1 MVIKGST
8 KVVGLI
14 GEPVEHSFSP
24 PMHNEAFKTLG
35 LDYVYVPFNVSTN
48 NLKSA
53 IEGGNSLNIQGLNVT
68 IPHKINV
75 INYLKELD
83 PIAELIG
90 AVNTIDFKNLKGYNT
105 DGIGCIRAIEEV
117 TKIKD
122 KNIVVAGAGGAAR
135 AIVFYLAKYGAEE
148 VNILNRNLKKAENL
162 ANDLLASNLISN
174 VNSSDISEISKFI
187 SDADIL
193 IDTTPIG
200 MHPNVSD
207 EPIVKAAD
215 IHEELVVNDI
225 VYNPNETV
233 LLKEAIKANAK
244 VVYGIK
250 MLLYQGAESFKIWT
264 GREAPIDV
272 MEAKLKETLNLNT
285 ILSDKVYM
293 NATVVTRNIDY
304 WYNEITIDK
313 GSKNGIE
320 KGMAVVVPKGLIGQI
335 TKVSNYTSTIKLLS
349 NENMSDKISVKI
361 KVGDNYVYGL
371 ISAYDAKTNTYTVEG
386 ISENVKIEK
395 DADVVTT
402 GMGTIFPS
410 GLIVGKVKEVTT
422 DNFDLSKVVEV
433 KSSVDF
439 NDIDYVTV
447 LKRKS
452 E

>member
-1 MVIKGST
+1 MANKKFDKRYLFIFVVIAIAIVLTILAASLNKERDLNPIEKALKDMGTVVIKVVST
-8 KVVGLI
+8 
-14 GEPVEHSFSP
+14 
-24 PMHNEAFKTLG
+24 
-35 LDYVYVPFNVSTN
+35 PFNFVHDKIDEMVEKNDIYEKYKEIKNKEEQIDSVIAQN
-48 NLKSA
+48 DNLKD
-53 IEGGNSLNIQGLNVT
+53 E
-68 IPHKINV
+68 
-75 INYLKELD
+75 
-83 PIAELIG
+83 IG
-90 AVNTIDFKNLKGYNT
+90 
-105 DGIGCIRAIEEV
+105 
-117 TKIKD
+117 
-122 KNIVVAGAGGAAR
+122 
-135 AIVFYLAKYGAEE
+135 
-148 VNILNRNLKKAENL
+148 
-162 ANDLLASNLISN
+162 
-174 VNSSDISEISKFI
+174 
-187 SDADIL
+187 
-193 IDTTPIG
+193 
-200 MHPNVSD
+200 
-207 EPIVKAAD
+207 
-215 IHEELVVNDI
+215 
-225 VYNPNETV
+225 
-233 LLKEAIKANAK
+233 
-244 VVYGIK
+244 
-250 MLLYQGAESFKIWT
+250 
-264 GREAPIDV
+264 
-272 MEAKLKETLNLNT
+272 KLKETLNLNT

-335 TKVSNYTSTIKLLS
+335 TKVSNYASTVKLLS

-361 KVGDNYVYGL
+361 KVGDDYVYGL

-452 E
+452 EWKR

>member
-1 MVIKGST
+1 MANKKFDKRYLFIFVVIAIAIVLTILAASLNKERDLNPIEKALKDMGTVVIKVVST
-8 KVVGLI
+8 
-14 GEPVEHSFSP
+14 
-24 PMHNEAFKTLG
+24 
-35 LDYVYVPFNVSTN
+35 PFNFVHDKIDEMVEKNDIYEKYKEIKNKEEQIDSVIAQN
-48 NLKSA
+48 DNLKD
-53 IEGGNSLNIQGLNVT
+53 E
-68 IPHKINV
+68 
-75 INYLKELD
+75 
-83 PIAELIG
+83 IG
-90 AVNTIDFKNLKGYNT
+90 
-105 DGIGCIRAIEEV
+105 
-117 TKIKD
+117 
-122 KNIVVAGAGGAAR
+122 
-135 AIVFYLAKYGAEE
+135 
-148 VNILNRNLKKAENL
+148 
-162 ANDLLASNLISN
+162 
-174 VNSSDISEISKFI
+174 
-187 SDADIL
+187 
-193 IDTTPIG
+193 
-200 MHPNVSD
+200 
-207 EPIVKAAD
+207 
-215 IHEELVVNDI
+215 
-225 VYNPNETV
+225 
-233 LLKEAIKANAK
+233 
-244 VVYGIK
+244 
-250 MLLYQGAESFKIWT
+250 
-264 GREAPIDV
+264 
-272 MEAKLKETLNLNT
+272 KLKETLNLNT

-335 TKVSNYTSTIKLLS
+335 TKVSNYTSTVKLLS

>member
-1 MVIKGST
+1 MANKKFDKRYLFIFVVIAIAIVLTILAASLNKERDLNPIEKALKDMGTVVIKVVST
-8 KVVGLI
+8 
-14 GEPVEHSFSP
+14 
-24 PMHNEAFKTLG
+24 
-35 LDYVYVPFNVSTN
+35 PFNFVHDKIDEMVEKNDIYEKYKEIKNKEEQIDSVIAQN
-48 NLKSA
+48 DNLKD
-53 IEGGNSLNIQGLNVT
+53 E
-68 IPHKINV
+68 
-75 INYLKELD
+75 
-83 PIAELIG
+83 IG
-90 AVNTIDFKNLKGYNT
+90 
-105 DGIGCIRAIEEV
+105 
-117 TKIKD
+117 
-122 KNIVVAGAGGAAR
+122 
-135 AIVFYLAKYGAEE
+135 
-148 VNILNRNLKKAENL
+148 
-162 ANDLLASNLISN
+162 
-174 VNSSDISEISKFI
+174 
-187 SDADIL
+187 
-193 IDTTPIG
+193 
-200 MHPNVSD
+200 
-207 EPIVKAAD
+207 
-215 IHEELVVNDI
+215 
-225 VYNPNETV
+225 
-233 LLKEAIKANAK
+233 
-244 VVYGIK
+244 
-250 MLLYQGAESFKIWT
+250 
-264 GREAPIDV
+264 
-272 MEAKLKETLNLNT
+272 KLKETLNLNT

-335 TKVSNYTSTIKLLS
+335 TKVSNYTSTVKLLS

-361 KVGDNYVYGL
+361 KVGDDYVYGL

-452 E
+452 EWKR